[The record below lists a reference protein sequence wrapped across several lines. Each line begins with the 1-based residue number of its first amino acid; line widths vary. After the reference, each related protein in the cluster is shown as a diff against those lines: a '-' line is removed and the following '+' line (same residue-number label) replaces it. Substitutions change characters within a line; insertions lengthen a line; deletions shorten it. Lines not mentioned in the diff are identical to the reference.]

1 MRRPVANA
9 KQRPSARRSP
19 AAWLRGRL
27 LARYLALLIP
37 VALAV
42 GVCIGAFV
50 GDWVPTVYL
59 NAVAG
64 LLMAGGY
71 VWFRFNSRWSVAN
84 LEKGLDAEYRI
95 GQVIE
100 YALVPPGCAVAHG
113 VTGIGV
119 GGDIDHLVATPA
131 GLWVLETK
139 VRAVPRKR
147 FPAVLDRIA
156 DNVRAIGDWAP
167 DIPVRGCLVLLE
179 PFEGRRDYEAGDGT
193 PVVGHDEKTLR
204 DALRAEALEEG
215 PVDGRLARR
224 VWALGRV
231 EE

>member
-1 MRRPVANA
+1 MRRAAA
-9 KQRPSARRSP
+9 KAQRPSARRSP
-19 AAWLRGRL
+19 AAWLRRRL
-27 LARYLALLIP
+27 LARSLALLIP

-42 GVCIGAFV
+42 GVCIGAFL
-50 GDWVPTVYL
+50 GEWVATVYL
-59 NAVAG
+59 NAAAI

-71 VWFRFNSRWSVAN
+71 AWFRFNSRWSVAN

-131 GLWVLETK
+131 GLWVIETK

-147 FPAVLDRIA
+147 FPALLDRIA
-156 DNVRAIGDWAP
+156 DNVRAVADWAP
-167 DIPVRGCLVLLE
+167 GVPVRGCLVLLE
-179 PFEGRRDYEAGDGT
+179 PFDGRRDYEAGNGT
-193 PVVGHDEKTLR
+193 PVIVHDEKSLR
-204 DALRAEALEEG
+204 DALRAAALEEG
-215 PVDGRLARR
+215 PGDGRLARR

-231 EE
+231 ED